1 MARQGGWVQLEQS
14 DICLVL
20 NMAKMA
26 KGGFLCTTIEKTQY
40 LVNKFRTKVRKVRML
55 VDLFPG
61 YWQVRAA
68 IERHSALV
76 CEHKT
81 NGCLHCQYGIAKN
94 PQTYWR
100 CQGWHSPLP
109 DWHRWLAPELMPL
122 LPGTPPA
129 PPCDNEGTQT
139 FQMDGVPLGYVH
151 IYTLVSKFELF
162 NRDVYGKNSKGSEEF
177 IPELLTD
184 EETTSEYYTICRI
197 VIQLTLNL

>member
-1 MARQGGWVQLEQS
+1 
-14 DICLVL
+14 
-20 NMAKMA
+20 
-26 KGGFLCTTIEKTQY
+26 
-40 LVNKFRTKVRKVRML
+40 
-55 VDLFPG
+55 
-61 YWQVRAA
+61 
-68 IERHSALV
+68 
-76 CEHKT
+76 
-81 NGCLHCQYGIAKN
+81 
-94 PQTYWR
+94 
-100 CQGWHSPLP
+100 
-109 DWHRWLAPELMPL
+109 MPL